1 MQRNNTFKKKG
12 QIQND
17 GKGEEKEINTYG
29 ILTMCQTFYIYYR
42 KESCRNSACLQKMEL
57 RLREVKESVQ
67 GHQANVIDGL
77 Y

>member
-1 MQRNNTFKKKG
+1 MM
-12 QIQND
+12 
-17 GKGEEKEINTYG
+17 EKEKEMNTYG
-29 ILTMCQTFYIYYR
+29 ILTMCQTVYIHYR
-42 KESCRNSACLQKMEL
+42 KESYKNSTCLQRIEL